1 MLQQENMPAE
11 SKCLMCGRVQRKAPG
26 HTGGWNMA
34 DLRLDAERLYYG
46 HASTGKAIFSI
57 PVRDIDAEDRI
68 STYAMGP
75 HGDAEAGAGEGEA
88 VYFDIRCG
96 GTSEIAGRAF
106 SFRASSALGA
116 QEWADAITRH
126 INNAKD
132 AKLSA
137 GELYRRWLARFYWFF
152 PVQVFFV
159 GLIIG
164 SFACDVA
171 EAELMPEENSDTQKT
186 FDTLDIFFNIAFIG
200 ELILNMGAHWFTEFW
215 RSYWNI
221 LDFAIVMS
229 SVVSMLFSGV
239 PLVKVLRIFRAF
251 RIVRVFK
258 RLKALRIIIAAMVQS
273 FKPVVN
279 AFLILILATAVYA
292 IVAVKFFAGL
302 DAELFGSFSKAF
314 FTMFQCM
321 TGLNCVY

>member
-1 MLQQENMPAE
+1 M
-11 SKCLMCGRVQRKAPG
+11 
-26 HTGGWNMA
+26 
-34 DLRLDAERLYYG
+34 
-46 HASTGKAIFSI
+46 
-57 PVRDIDAEDRI
+57 
-68 STYAMGP
+68 
-75 HGDAEAGAGEGEA
+75 
-88 VYFDIRCG
+88 
-96 GTSEIAGRAF
+96 AGRAF
-106 SFRASSALGA
+106 SFRASGAQEA
-116 QEWADAITRH
+116 QEWADAIARQ
-126 INNAKD
+126 IDKAND

-137 GELYRRWLARFYWFF
+137 GVLFRKRLSSLYWFF

-164 SFACDVA
+164 SFACDII
-171 EAELMPEENSDTQKT
+171 EAELMPEEGSDTQDI

-200 ELILNMGAHWFTEFW
+200 ELVLNMGAHWFTEFW

-229 SVVSMLFSGV
+229 SIVSMLFSGV

-258 RLKALRIIIAAMVQS
+258 RLKALRIIIAAMVRS

-279 AFLILILATAVYA
+279 AFVILIMATAVYA
-292 IVAVKFFAGL
+292 IVAVKFFAEL
-302 DAELFGSFSKAF
+302 DAELFGRFSKAF

-321 TGLNCVY
+321 TGFNFSCSMGATSACY